1 MRFFFLLLFCLT
13 LPARAQG
20 TKAAPDR
27 PSGEKIDARA
37 LLKEIVG
44 MAPRS
49 AREIVGVLKVRD
61 ADGGQKKIPIKWT
74 MVPLTNQ
81 WHDVFQTPRGTEL
94 PQEVLRIVHTGS
106 TNFYELTRGGEQVAG
121 AGTNLFVPFAE
132 SDFWLADLG
141 MEFLHWPNPKHLK
154 TEMRKSRPCYVIE
167 TLNPNPKKNE
177 YPRVLSW
184 IDTEHG
190 GLIRAEA
197 YTANGKLW
205 KEFSI
210 GSITRVDGRW
220 QIKELHIRNDLTD
233 TDTRLEF
240 ELNTD

>member
-1 MRFFFLLLFCLT
+1 MRLFFLLLCLAIST
-13 LPARAQG
+13 RAQG
-20 TKAAPDR
+20 TKAVPDR
-27 PSGEKIDARA
+27 GPSEKIDANA
-37 LLKEIVG
+37 LLREIVG

-49 AREIVGVLKVRD
+49 AREIAGVLKIRD
-61 ADGGQKKIPIKWT
+61 ADGGQKKVPIRWT

-81 WHDVFQTPRGTEL
+81 WHDIFQTPQGTEL
-94 PQEVLRIVHTGS
+94 PSEVLRIIHASSANV
-106 TNFYELTRGGEQVAG
+106 YEFSRGGEKVHEAS
-121 AGTNLFVPFAE
+121 TNLFIPFGA

-141 MEFLHWPNPKHLK
+141 LEFLHWPNAKHVK

-210 GSITRVDGRW
+210 GSIKKVDGRW